1 MFVQVNNVRRKLVSH
16 AQDLQCIPEMSSL
29 TQMVHDWCVD
39 EHEARAGSTIAAVQS
54 APTTPRA
61 SSVKFHPRPV
71 QHTSQQTVHP
81 LLGINDQDLISVS
94 RPRPAALPASR

>member
-39 EHEARAGSTIAAVQS
+39 EHIAAVQS